1 MFLWL
6 EYENELPT
14 KNASKNE
21 KDIKLISYNSVCL
34 EQYMTSTSL
43 LEPTLTVLLV
53 LMSSWNI

>member
-6 EYENELPT
+6 DYENELLT
-14 KNASKNE
+14 KNASKTE

-53 LMSSWNI
+53 LMSNWNI